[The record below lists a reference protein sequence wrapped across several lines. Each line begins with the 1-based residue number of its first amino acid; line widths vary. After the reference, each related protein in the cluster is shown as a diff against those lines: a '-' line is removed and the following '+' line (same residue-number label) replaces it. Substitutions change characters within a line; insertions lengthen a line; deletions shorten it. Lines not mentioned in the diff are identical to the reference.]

1 MLQNH
6 PLKILVLS
14 AFDGRNA
21 NVIRDFLFSFNGY
34 SIHDYYYIFDCR
46 ILDEHTDFSMF
57 DVVLVFWSLYL
68 PGSALSE
75 GVRDKIRQSRAL
87 KVLFLQDEY
96 RDVRLFNQLMS
107 QLGVQVMFTCV
118 AEKDHEVFYP
128 QRLIP
133 SLQATHTVLTGYVPT
148 YLEAYQFAPQNSR
161 PLDISYRS
169 RIVPYYLGDLGQE
182 KKIIAERFQGIART
196 HGFKSD
202 ISVQEQD
209 RIYGNRW
216 VKFMESSRIVLGT
229 PSGASVIDF
238 TGEIWRN
245 CDDYL
250 VLHPEATYEEVKQ
263 KFFAGEDGKVVI
275 DTVSPRIFE
284 AAALGCTM
292 VMHEGDYAGILQ
304 PGKHYIAV
312 RKDYSNIDEVVD
324 QMRDEK
330 YCRQLSQQAHRDL
343 VASGEYSYRTFIR
356 RFDQI
361 LSRQVDQPVG
371 GRSIS
376 KPTFYARNF
385 FKYGEFIIPNRNQFY
400 ILPFGKILK
409 DVKWAQGIA
418 VRLQFIMR
426 IPELRRLL
434 FIYFVHQMWL
444 TLRPGLV
451 LADLWRF
458 SLLVLLKE
466 KGITMQ
472 RPFRVGM
479 RFTPADGNI
488 CFKSLFPVVN
498 KKGNTTKTEFELDV
512 DFSVSKLESAFHQ
525 GRIGVVRWDHSSVG
539 NYIYFFNRK
548 GKEVVVDMNFGHYSF
563 RAISEFAHRFPSQT
577 LAVFLRIIGATQ
589 K

>member
-14 AFDGRNA
+14 TFDSRNA

-46 ILDEHTDFSMF
+46 ILDEHTDFSIF
-57 DVVLVFWSLYL
+57 DVILVFWSLYL
-68 PGSALSE
+68 PGLELSE
-75 GVRDKIRQSRAL
+75 EAQDKIRQSRAL

-96 RDVRLFNQLMS
+96 RDVRLFNQIMS

-133 SLQATHTVLTGYVPT
+133 SLQATYTVLPGYVPA

-182 KKIIAERFQGIART
+182 KKIIANRFQEIART

-216 VKFMESSRIVLGT
+216 IRFMKSSRIVLGT

-238 TGEIWRN
+238 TGEIRRN
-245 CDDYL
+245 CEDYL
-250 VLHPEATYEEVKQ
+250 ILHPEATYEEVKQ
-263 KFFAGEDGKVVI
+263 KIFAEEDWKVVI

-292 VMHEGDYAGILQ
+292 VMHEGYYAGILQ

-312 RKDYSNIDEVVD
+312 RKDYSNINEVVD
-324 QMRDEK
+324 QMRDK
-330 YCRQLSQQAHRDL
+330 NYCRQLAQQAHREL
-343 VASGEYSYRTFIR
+343 VASGEYSYRTFIQ

-361 LSRQVDQPVG
+361 LSRHVNQPIAVH
-371 GRSIS
+371 SFS
-376 KPTFYARNF
+376 KAAFYARNYL
-385 FKYGEFIIPNRNQFY
+385 KYGETIIPNRHQFY
-400 ILPFGKILK
+400 VLPFGKIIRGLK
-409 DVKWAQGIA
+409 RANAILRKFFDI
-418 VRLQFIMR
+418 IS
-426 IPELRRLL
+426 ISELRQILFLYLL
-434 FIYFVHQMWL
+434 KRKWL
-444 TLRPGLV
+444 SLQPNLV
-451 LADLWRF
+451 LANLAKLALLIHLQSQEIKTSLFFSVEVKFEPVLGSLSFKFYRAQENSAGFSVHLAFPIALLEAAFKQGKLRIVEWDC
-458 SLLVLLKE
+458 SLLEYQVY
-466 KGITMQ
+466 
-472 RPFRVGM
+472 
-479 RFTPADGNI
+479 
-488 CFKSLFPVVN
+488 
-498 KKGNTTKTEFELDV
+498 
-512 DFSVSKLESAFHQ
+512 VS
-525 GRIGVVRWDHSSVG
+525 
-539 NYIYFFNRK
+539 NRK
-548 GKEVVVDMNFGHYSF
+548 YSF
-563 RAISEFAHRFPSQT
+563 HFGVLDNSEVIPIFAHDFPTQT
-577 LAVFLRIIGATQ
+577 WAALLRALGLV
-589 K
+589 